1 MPYDPMNQVH
11 PGPQEGID
19 RIPGDATQARTGN
32 TEREQ
37 ETWFAGVEEG
47 QRRTEHNA
55 AVRSAWMPIDSAP
68 KDGTMILLGREA
80 IEDCDA
86 ISIPGFWQ
94 EGWEDSIDDMGCD
107 SGFVDVHFQEF
118 SGGRSFGVEAY
129 RTAPNQPTHWQ
140 PLPAAPGSP
149 ASAAPGDAQDERQ
162 EFEAWFTRNDETK
175 DIAERAVRRSPSGA
189 YVLMQTYT
197 AWEIW
202 QAARASVSAP
212 ATDDTPP
219 RFTISASDRFEL
231 TGAVGLLR
239 GCGYVGPANALQ
251 RVLDAESASFSVQG
265 EDDARDAGRYRT
277 VRKVAADKENG
288 YALMA
293 EASREVGIEVGQY
306 PTPEQFD
313 AVVDLVA
320 AQQGKGGEV

>member
-19 RIPGDATQARTGN
+19 RITGDATQARTGN

-47 QRRTEHNA
+47 QRRAEHNA
-55 AVRSAWMPIDSAP
+55 AVRSAWMPIESAP
-68 KDGTMILLGREA
+68 KDGTEILAWRHDCGQFIASYTSADAFPMTQDELDAMDEETLFAKDWFTQWPDATRLDGSEA
-80 IEDCDA
+80 
-86 ISIPGFWQ
+86 
-94 EGWEDSIDDMGCD
+94 
-107 SGFVDVHFQEF
+107 
-118 SGGRSFGVEAY
+118 
-129 RTAPNQPTHWQ
+129 PTHWQ

-149 ASAAPGDAQDERQ
+149 AAVAPGDAQDERQ
-162 EFEAWFTRNDETK
+162 AFEAW
-175 DIAERAVRRSPSGA
+175 AEKKKMPLARIGQQYDDFWVDH
-189 YVLMQTYT
+189 
-197 AWEIW
+197 AWNGW
-202 QAARASVSAP
+202 QARARLSAP
-212 ATDDTPP
+212 ATDDTPS

-239 GCGYVGPANALQ
+239 GCGYGGPATALQ

-277 VRKVAADKENG
+277 VRQVAADKENG

-320 AQQGKGGEV
+320 AQQGKGSKA